1 MSFNLATILR
11 ESALTHPDKPMLLMG
26 PLRLTYRQVD
36 VLSGQV
42 AAGLRAA
49 GLRRGDSVALQL
61 PNVPQFVL
69 AYFGALK
76 AGLTLVP
83 LNPLLKAP
91 EVAYHLSDSGAKALI
106 TVDAFADEAVKGAAE
121 AGEVRVYVVAS
132 PGAPADSLPADTTPF
147 DTLVADG
154 EGADPA
160 DVEQMSPEDTAVVIY
175 TSGTTGRP
183 KGAELTHF
191 QAYMAASVAAETFAY
206 RDDDV
211 AMAVLPLFHVFGL
224 SSVMNCAVRSAATLV
239 LVPRFEV
246 GAVLDAMEQHRV
258 TVFCGVPTMFVALM
272 HADLTGRDVSSLR
285 ICVSGGASIP
295 GEVIKGFEAAY
306 AATVLEGYGLSETCA
321 VATFNR
327 SAEER
332 RVMSIGKRLWGCEV
346 RVVDPDDA
354 PLPTGPDHVGEIV
367 LRGHNIMK
375 GYLGRPE
382 ATAEAMRGGWFH
394 TGDLGYQDDDGF
406 FYIVDRKK
414 DLVIRGGFNVY
425 PREIEEVLHAH
436 PAVLEAA
443 VIGRPDERL
452 GEEVVAFVS
461 LKAGAS
467 AEPEEVIAFCRERLA
482 AYKYPR
488 QVVVIDELPKGPSG
502 KVLKT
507 ELRSR

>member
-1 MSFNLATILR
+1 MSFNLATVLR
-11 ESALTHPDKPMLLMG
+11 ESALARPDKPMLRLG
-26 PLRLTYRQVD
+26 PLTLSYGQVD
-36 VLSGQV
+36 ALSGQV

-49 GLRRGDSVALQL
+49 GLRRGDPVALQL

-76 AGLTLVP
+76 AGMTVVP

-91 EVAYHLSDSGAKALI
+91 EVAYHLSDSGSKALI
-106 TVDAFADEAVKGAAE
+106 TFDAFAEEAVKGAAGAE
-121 AGEVRVYVVAS
+121 DVRVYVVSA
-132 PGAPADSLPADTTPF
+132 PGGPEAPAGTTPF
-147 DTLVADG
+147 DALVAAG
-154 EGADPA
+154 AGADPA
-160 DVEQMSPEDTAVVIY
+160 DVEQMSPDDTAVVIY
-175 TSGTTGRP
+175 TSGTTGKP

-211 AMAVLPLFHVFGL
+211 VMAVLPLFHVFGL

-239 LVPRFEV
+239 LIPRFDV
-246 GAVLDAMEQHRV
+246 GAVLDGVEQHRV

-306 AATVLEGYGLSETCA
+306 GATVLEGYGLSETCA
-321 VATFNR
+321 LATFNR

-332 RVMSIGKRLWGCEV
+332 RVMSIGKRMWGCEV
-346 RVVDPDDA
+346 RVVDPDDRE
-354 PLPTGPDHVGEIV
+354 LPTGPDNVGEIV
-367 LRGHNIMK
+367 LRGHNVMK

-382 ATAEAMRGGWFH
+382 ATAEAMKGGWFH
-394 TGDLGYQDDDGF
+394 TGDLGYQDEDGF

-436 PAVLEAA
+436 PAVREAA
-443 VIGRPDERL
+443 VVGRPDDRL
-452 GEEVVAFVS
+452 GEEVVAYVS
-461 LKAGAS
+461 LREGAS
-467 AEPEEVIAFCRERLA
+467 AEPGEVIGFCKERLA

-488 QVVVIDELPKGPSG
+488 EVLVIEELPKGPSG

>member
-11 ESALTHPDKPMLLMG
+11 ESALAQPDKPMLRLG
-26 PLRLTYRQVD
+26 PLTLTYGQVD
-36 VLSGQV
+36 QLSAQV

-49 GLRRGDSVALQL
+49 GLQRGDTVALQL

-69 AYFGALK
+69 AYFGALR

-91 EVAYHLSDSGAKALI
+91 EVAYHLSDSGARLLV
-106 TVDAFADEAVKGAAE
+106 TFDAFADEAVKGAAE
-121 AGEVRVYVVAS
+121 AGDVRVYVVPS
-132 PGAPADSLPADTTPF
+132 PGAQADALPGDTTPF
-147 DTLVADG
+147 DALLAG
-154 EGADPA
+154 GAGADPA
-160 DVEQMSPEDTAVVIY
+160 DVEQMSPDDTAVVIY

-191 QAYMAASVAAETFAY
+191 QAFMAATVAADTFQY

-211 AMAVLPLFHVFGL
+211 GMAVLPLFHVFGL
-224 SSVMNCAVRSAATLV
+224 SSVMNCAVRAGATLV

-272 HADLTGRDVSSLR
+272 HADLTGRDVSALR
-285 ICVSGGASIP
+285 VCVSGGASIP

-306 AATVLEGYGLSETCA
+306 GATVLEGYGLSETCA
-321 VATFNR
+321 IATFNR

-332 RVMSIGKRLWGCEV
+332 RVLSIGKRLWGCEV
-346 RVVDPDDA
+346 RVVDPDDQE
-354 PLPTGPDHVGEIV
+354 LPPGPDHVGEIV
-367 LRGHNIMK
+367 LRGHNVMK
-375 GYLGRPE
+375 GYLNRPE
-382 ATAEAMRGGWFH
+382 ATAEAMKGGWFH
-394 TGDLGYQDDDGF
+394 TGDLGYRDEEGF
-406 FYIVDRKK
+406 FFIVDRKK

-452 GEEVVAFVS
+452 GEEVVAYVS
-461 LKAGAS
+461 LRAGAS
-467 AEPEEVIAFCRERLA
+467 AEPDEVIGFCKERLA

-488 QVVVIDELPKGPSG
+488 EVVVIDELPKGPSG

>member
-11 ESALTHPDKPMLLMG
+11 ESTSAHPDKPMLRLG
-26 PLRLTYRQVD
+26 PVTLTYDQVD
-36 VLSGQV
+36 QLSGQV

-49 GLRRGDSVALQL
+49 GLQRGDSVALQL
-61 PNVPQFVL
+61 PNVPQFVI

-76 AGLTLVP
+76 AGMTLVP

-91 EVAYHLSDSGAKALI
+91 EVTYHLSDSGARALI
-106 TVDAFADEAVKGAAE
+106 TYDTFAEEAVKGAAG
-121 AGEVRVYVVAS
+121 ADDVRVYVVPS
-132 PGAPADSLPADTTPF
+132 PGGPDAPPDTTPF
-147 DTLVADG
+147 DELVAAG
-154 EGADPA
+154 QGADPS
-160 DVEQMSPEDTAVVIY
+160 DVEQMSPDDTAVIIY
-175 TSGTTGRP
+175 TSGTTGKP

-191 QAYMAASVAAETFAY
+191 QAYMAASVAAETFDY

-211 AMAVLPLFHVFGL
+211 SMAVLPLFHVFGL
-224 SSVMNCAVRSAATLV
+224 SSVMNCALRAGATLV
-239 LVPRFEV
+239 LVPRFDV
-246 GAVLDAMEQHRV
+246 TAVLDAIEQHRV

-272 HADLTGRDVSSLR
+272 HADLTGRDVSMLR

-306 AATVLEGYGLSETCA
+306 DATVLEGYGLSETCA
-321 VATFNR
+321 LATFNR
-327 SAEER
+327 SAEDR
-332 RVMSIGKRLWGCEV
+332 RVMSIGKRMWGCEV
-346 RVVDPDDA
+346 RVVDTDDRQ
-354 PLPTGPDHVGEIV
+354 LPTGPDNVGEIV

-382 ATAEAMRGGWFH
+382 ATAEAMQGGWFH
-394 TGDLGYQDDDGF
+394 TGDLGYMDDDEF

-452 GEEVVAFVS
+452 GEEVVAYVS
-461 LKAGAS
+461 LRNGAS
-467 AEPEEVIAFCRERLA
+467 AEPGEVIAFCKERLA

-488 QVVVIDELPKGPSG
+488 EVVVIEELPKGPSG

>member
-1 MSFNLATILR
+1 MSFNLATVLR
-11 ESALTHPDKPMLLMG
+11 ESALARPDKPMLRLG
-26 PLRLTYRQVD
+26 PLTLSYGQVD
-36 VLSGQV
+36 ALSGQV

-49 GLRRGDSVALQL
+49 GLRRGDPVALQL

-76 AGLTLVP
+76 AGMTVVP

-91 EVAYHLSDSGAKALI
+91 EVAYHLSDSGSKALI
-106 TVDAFADEAVKGAAE
+106 TFDAFAEEAVKGAAGAE
-121 AGEVRVYVVAS
+121 DVRVYVVSA
-132 PGAPADSLPADTTPF
+132 PGGPEAPAGTNPF
-147 DTLVADG
+147 DALVAAG
-154 EGADPA
+154 AGADPA
-160 DVEQMSPEDTAVVIY
+160 DVEQMSPDDTAVVIY

-211 AMAVLPLFHVFGL
+211 VMAVLPLFHVFGL
-224 SSVMNCAVRSAATLV
+224 SSVMNSAIRSAATLV

-246 GAVLDAMEQHRV
+246 GAVLDAVQEHGV

-285 ICVSGGASIP
+285 TCVSGGASIP
-295 GEVIKGFEAAY
+295 GEVIKGFEAAFH
-306 AATVLEGYGLSETCA
+306 ATVLEGYGLSETCA
-321 VATFNR
+321 LATFNR

-346 RVVDPDDA
+346 RVVGADDRE
-354 PLPTGPDHVGEIV
+354 LPPGPDNVGEIV
-367 LRGHNIMK
+367 LRGHNVMK
-375 GYLGRPE
+375 GYLNRPE
-382 ATAEAMRGGWFH
+382 ATAEAMKGGWFH
-394 TGDLGYQDDDGF
+394 TGDLGYRDEDGF
-406 FYIVDRKK
+406 FSVVDRTQ

-436 PAVLEAA
+436 PAVREAA
-443 VIGRPDERL
+443 VVGRPDERL
-452 GEEVVAFVS
+452 GEEIVAFVS
-461 LKAGAS
+461 LREGTEADPG
-467 AEPEEVIAFCRERLA
+467 EVIGFCKERLA

-488 QVVVIDELPKGPSG
+488 EVRLVEALPKGPSG

-507 ELRSR
+507 DLRAQL

>member
-11 ESALTHPDKPMLLMG
+11 ESTSAHPDKPML
-26 PLRLTYRQVD
+26 RLGSMSLSFGQVD
-36 VLSGQV
+36 QLSGQI
-42 AAGLRAA
+42 AAGLREA
-49 GLRRGDSVALQL
+49 GLQRGDSVALQL

-69 AYFGALK
+69 AYFGVLK
-76 AGLTLVP
+76 AGMTLVP

-91 EVAYHLSDSGAKALI
+91 EVSYHLSDSGARALI
-106 TVDAFADEAVKGAAE
+106 TFDTFAEEAIKGAAE
-121 AGEVRVYVVAS
+121 VDDVRVYVVSS
-132 PGAPADSLPADTTPF
+132 PGGAEAPPDTTPF
-147 DTLVADG
+147 DALIAAG
-154 EGADPA
+154 AGADPT
-160 DVEQMSPEDTAVVIY
+160 DVEQMSPDDTAVVIY
-175 TSGTTGRP
+175 TSGTTGKP

-191 QAYMAASVAAETFAY
+191 QAYMAATVAAETFQY
-206 RDDDV
+206 REDDIG
-211 AMAVLPLFHVFGL
+211 MAVLPLFHVFGL
-224 SSVMNCAVRSAATLV
+224 SSVMNCAIRAGATLV

-246 GAVLDAMEQHRV
+246 GAVLDAIEQHRV

-272 HADLTGRDVSSLR
+272 HADLTGRDVSMLR

-306 AATVLEGYGLSETCA
+306 DATVLEGYGLSETCA
-321 VATFNR
+321 LATFNR
-327 SAEER
+327 SAEDR
-332 RVMSIGKRLWGCEV
+332 RVMSIGKRMWGCEV
-346 RVVDPDDA
+346 RVVDTDDVQV
-354 PLPTGPDHVGEIV
+354 PPGPDNVGEIV

-375 GYLGRPE
+375 GYLGRPD

-394 TGDLGYQDDDGF
+394 TGDLGYMDEDEF
-406 FYIVDRKK
+406 VYIVDRKK

-436 PAVLEAA
+436 PSVLEAA

-452 GEEVVAFVS
+452 GEEVVAYVS
-461 LKAGAS
+461 LRPGTS
-467 AEPEEVIAFCRERLA
+467 AEPDEVIAFCKERMA

>member
-11 ESALTHPDKPMLLMG
+11 ESALASPDKPMLLIG
-26 PLRLTYRQVD
+26 PTTLTYRQVD

-76 AGLTLVP
+76 AGMTLVP

-91 EVAYHLSDSGAKALI
+91 EVAYHLSDSGAKALV
-106 TVDAFADEAVKGAAE
+106 TFDAFADEAVKGAAE
-121 AGEVRVYVVAS
+121 AGGVPVWVVSA
-132 PGAPADSLPADTTPF
+132 GQAAAPADTTPF
-147 DTLVADG
+147 DELVAAG
-154 EGADPA
+154 AGADPA
-160 DVEQMSPEDTAVVIY
+160 EVEQMSPEDTAVIIY

-206 RDDDV
+206 REDDV
-211 AMAVLPLFHVFGL
+211 SMAVLPLFHVFGL

-239 LVPRFEV
+239 LVPRFDV

-272 HADLTGRDVSSLR
+272 HADLTGRDVSALR
-285 ICVSGGASIP
+285 ISVSGGASIP

-306 AATVLEGYGLSETCA
+306 PATILEGYGLSETA
-321 VATFNR
+321 AIATFNR

-332 RVMSIGKRLWGCEV
+332 RVLSIGKRLWGCEV
-346 RVVDPDDA
+346 RVVDGQDVE
-354 PLPTGPDHVGEIV
+354 LPRGPEHVGEIV
-367 LRGHNIMK
+367 LRGHNVMK
-375 GYLGRPE
+375 GYLGRPD

-425 PREIEEVLHAH
+425 PREIEEVLHEH
-436 PAVLEAA
+436 PAIREAA

-461 LKAGAS
+461 LRPGAT
-467 AEPEEVIAFCRERLA
+467 AEPADVIAFCKERLA

-488 QVVVIDELPKGPSG
+488 DVTVVDELPKGPSG

>member
-11 ESALTHPDKPMLLMG
+11 ESALAGPDKPMLRLG
-26 PLRLTYRQVD
+26 PSTLTYGQVD
-36 VLSGQV
+36 QLSAQV
-42 AAGLRAA
+42 ADGLRAA
-49 GLRRGDSVALQL
+49 GLRRGDTVALQL

-69 AYFGALK
+69 AYFGALR
-76 AGLTLVP
+76 AGLTVVP

-91 EVAYHLSDSGAKALI
+91 EVAYHLSDSGARLLV
-106 TVDAFADEAVKGAAE
+106 TFDAFADEAVKGAAE
-121 AGEVRVYVVAS
+121 AGDVRVYVVPS
-132 PGAPADSLPADTTPF
+132 PGGDGGAPDGTTGF
-147 DTLVADG
+147 DALVAG
-154 EGADPA
+154 GAGADPA
-160 DVEQMSPEDTAVVIY
+160 DVEQMSPDDTAVVIY

-211 AMAVLPLFHVFGL
+211 VMAVLPLFHVFGL
-224 SSVMNCAVRSAATLV
+224 SSVMNSAIRAAATLV

-246 GAVLDAMEQHRV
+246 GAVLDALEQHGV
-258 TVFCGVPTMFVALM
+258 TVFCGVPTMYVALM

-295 GEVIKGFEAAY
+295 GEVIKGFEAAFH
-306 AATVLEGYGLSETCA
+306 ATVLEGYGLSETCA
-321 VATFNR
+321 LATFNR

-346 RVVDPDDA
+346 RVVGADDRE
-354 PLPTGPDHVGEIV
+354 LPPGPDNVGEIV
-367 LRGHNIMK
+367 LRGHNVMK
-375 GYLGRPE
+375 GYLNRPE
-382 ATAEAMRGGWFH
+382 ATAEAMKGGWFH
-394 TGDLGYQDDDGF
+394 TGDLGYRDEDGF
-406 FYIVDRKK
+406 FYVVDRTK

-436 PAVLEAA
+436 PAVREAA
-443 VIGRPDERL
+443 VVGRPDERL

-461 LKAGAS
+461 LREGTEADPG
-467 AEPEEVIAFCRERLA
+467 EVIGFCKERLA

-488 QVVVIDELPKGPSG
+488 EVLVVDELPKGPSG

-507 ELRSR
+507 ELRNR

>member
-11 ESALTHPDKPMLLMG
+11 EGALAHPDKPMLLLG
-26 PLRLTYRQVD
+26 PHALTYGEVD
-36 VLSGQV
+36 TLAGRL

-49 GLRRGDSVALQL
+49 GLRRGDAVAVQL
-61 PNVPQFVL
+61 PNVPEFVVT
-69 AYFGALK
+69 YFGALK
-76 AGLTLVP
+76 AGLTVVP

-91 EVAYHLSDSGAKALI
+91 EIAYHLRDSAARLLV
-106 TVDAFADEAVKGAAE
+106 TFDAFAAEAARGVADAGDQVRMHVVGDAGDAARFEELYAAE
-121 AGEVRVYVVAS
+121 DDRDIE
-132 PGAPADSLPADTTPF
+132 P
-147 DTLVADG
+147 
-154 EGADPA
+154 
-160 DVEQMSPEDTAVVIY
+160 MSSEDTAVIIY

-191 QAYMAASVAAETFAY
+191 QMYMACSVAGDTFAY

-211 AMAVLPLFHVFGL
+211 SMAVLPLFHVFGL
-224 SSVMNCAVRSAATLV
+224 SSVMNTAVYSGATLV
-239 LVPRFEV
+239 LVPRFDV
-246 GAVLDAMEQHRV
+246 GAVLDGIEQHRV
-258 TVFCGVPTMFVALM
+258 TVFCGVPTMFIALM
-272 HADLTGRDVSSLR
+272 HADLSGRDVSALR

-306 AATVLEGYGLSETCA
+306 PGAPILEGYGLSETCA
-321 VATFNR
+321 LATFNR

-332 RVMSIGKRLWGCEV
+332 RVMSIGKRMWGIEV
-346 RVVDPDDA
+346 RVVDDQDN
-354 PLPTGPDHVGEIV
+354 PLPPGPDNVGEIV
-367 LRGHNIMK
+367 LRGHNVMK
-375 GYLGRPE
+375 GYRGRPD

-394 TGDLGYQDDDGF
+394 TGDIGYGDEDGF

-425 PREIEEVLHAH
+425 PREVEEVLHEH

-443 VIGRPDERL
+443 VVGRSDDRL

-461 LKAGAS
+461 VRPGS
-467 AEPEEVIAFCRERLA
+467 STTPEEMVGFCKERLA

-488 QVVVIDELPKGPSG
+488 EVRLVEALPKGPSG

-507 ELRSR
+507 DLRALL

>member
-11 ESALTHPDKPMLLMG
+11 ESALASPDKPMLLIG
-26 PLRLTYRQVD
+26 PTTLTYRQVD

-76 AGLTLVP
+76 AGMTLVP

-91 EVAYHLSDSGAKALI
+91 EVAYHLSDSGAKALV
-106 TVDAFADEAVKGAAE
+106 TFDAFADEAVKGAAE
-121 AGEVRVYVVAS
+121 AGGVPVWVVSAGQ
-132 PGAPADSLPADTTPF
+132 GAAPPDTTPF
-147 DTLVADG
+147 DALVAG
-154 EGADPA
+154 GAGADPA
-160 DVEQMSPEDTAVVIY
+160 EVEQMSPEDTAVVIY

-206 RDDDV
+206 REDDV
-211 AMAVLPLFHVFGL
+211 SMAVLPLFHVFGL

-239 LVPRFEV
+239 LVPRFDV

-258 TVFCGVPTMFVALM
+258 TVFCGVPTMFVALV
-272 HADLTGRDVSSLR
+272 HADLTGRDVSALR

-306 AATVLEGYGLSETCA
+306 PATILEGYGLSETCA
-321 VATFNR
+321 IATFNR

-346 RVVDPDDA
+346 RVVDGQDA
-354 PLPTGPDHVGEIV
+354 ELPRGPEHVGEIV
-367 LRGHNIMK
+367 LRGHNVMK

-425 PREIEEVLHAH
+425 PREIEEVLHEH
-436 PAVLEAA
+436 PAIREAA

-461 LKAGAS
+461 LRPGAA
-467 AEPEEVIAFCRERLA
+467 AEPADVVAFCKERLA

-488 QVVVIDELPKGPSG
+488 EVTVIDELPKGPSG

>member
-11 ESALTHPDKPMLLMG
+11 ESTLARPEHPMLRLG
-26 PLRLTYRQVD
+26 SLTLTYGQVD
-36 VLSGQV
+36 QLSAQV

-49 GLRRGDSVALQL
+49 GLHRGDTVALQL

-69 AYFGALK
+69 AYFGALR
-76 AGLTLVP
+76 AGMTLVP

-91 EVAYHLSDSGAKALI
+91 EVAYHLSDSGARVLI
-106 TVDAFADEAVKGAAE
+106 TFDAFADEAVKGAAE
-121 AGEVRVYVVAS
+121 AGDVRVYVVS
-132 PGAPADSLPADTTPF
+132 VPGGPEAPADTTPF

-154 EGADPA
+154 AGADPA
-160 DVEQMSPEDTAVVIY
+160 DVEQMSPDDTAVIIY

-191 QAYMAASVAAETFAY
+191 QTFMAATVAADTFDY
-206 RDDDV
+206 HDDDV

-224 SSVMNCAVRSAATLV
+224 SSVMNSAIRAGATLV

-246 GAVLDAMEQHRV
+246 GAVLDALEEHQV

-285 ICVSGGASIP
+285 VCVSGGASIP
-295 GEVIKGFEAAY
+295 GEVLRGFEAAFGG
-306 AATVLEGYGLSETCA
+306 AVVLEGYGLSETCA
-321 VATFNR
+321 LATFNR
-327 SAEER
+327 SAEDR

-346 RVVDPDDA
+346 RVVDPEDRE
-354 PLPTGPDHVGEIV
+354 LPPGPEHVGEIV

-394 TGDLGYQDDDGF
+394 TGDLGHRDEDGF

-436 PAVLEAA
+436 PAVREAA
-443 VIGRPDERL
+443 VIGKPDERL
-452 GEEVVAFVS
+452 GEEVVAYVS
-461 LKAGAS
+461 LRPGSS
-467 AEPEEVIAFCRERLA
+467 AEPGEVIGFCKERLA

-488 QVVVIDELPKGPSG
+488 EVFVVDELPKGPSG

>member
-11 ESALTHPDKPMLLMG
+11 ESTLAHPEKPML
-26 PLRLTYRQVD
+26 RLGSTTLSYGQVD
-36 VLSGQV
+36 QLSAQV

-49 GLRRGDSVALQL
+49 GLQRGDTVALQM

-76 AGLTLVP
+76 AGMTLVP

-91 EVAYHLSDSGAKALI
+91 EVAYHLSDSGARVLI
-106 TVDAFADEAVKGAAE
+106 TFETFADEAVKGAAE
-121 AGEVRVYVVAS
+121 AGDVRVYVAS
-132 PGAPADSLPADTTPF
+132 GPGSGEGPADTTPF
-147 DTLVADG
+147 DALVADG
-154 EGADPA
+154 AGADPA
-160 DVEQMSPEDTAVVIY
+160 DVEQMSPDDTAVIIY

-191 QAYMAASVAAETFAY
+191 QTYMAATVASETFGY

-211 AMAVLPLFHVFGL
+211 TMAVLPLFHVFGL
-224 SSVMNCAVRSAATLV
+224 SSVMNSAIRAGATLV

-246 GAVLDAMEQHRV
+246 GAVLDAFEQHGV

-272 HADLTGRDVSSLR
+272 HADLTGRDVAALR

-295 GEVIKGFEAAY
+295 GEVIRGFEAAF
-306 AATVLEGYGLSETCA
+306 AGTTILEGYGLSETCA
-321 VATFNR
+321 LATFNR
-327 SAEER
+327 SAEDR

-346 RVVDPDDA
+346 RVVDPQDNE
-354 PLPTGPDHVGEIV
+354 LPPGPEHVGEIV

-394 TGDLGYQDDDGF
+394 TGDLGHRDEDGF

-436 PAVLEAA
+436 PAVREAA

-452 GEEVVAFVS
+452 GEEVVAYVS
-461 LKAGAS
+461 LRPGAS
-467 AEPEEVIAFCRERLA
+467 AEPGEVIAFCKEQLA

-488 QVVVIDELPKGPSG
+488 EVVVIDELPKGPSG

-507 ELRSR
+507 ELRTR